1 MPVKFSRDLKHR
13 QNGFGAEQNI
23 QEYEDSF
30 RMARDAVAEND
41 NSDDRMVSVLYYD
54 LVTDF
59 YEYGWGGSFHFAPRV
74 PGESFEASLVRH
86 ERYLARVLGLKPG
99 IFRYRMVRPSP
110 GINL

>member
-13 QNGFGAEQNI
+13 QDGFGAEQNI

-59 YEYGWGGSFHFAPRV
+59 YEYGWGGSFHFARV
-74 PGESFEASLVRH
+74 SREKVSRH
-86 ERYLARVLGLKPG
+86 RLYATNAIWRGYLAL
-99 IFRYRMVRPSP
+99 SP
-110 GINL
+110 GWSLPTWAAASAAR